1 MVRLISFDIDG
12 TLEVGDPPGLVTL
25 EAVRQ
30 AHALGFFVGSCSDRT
45 LSNQKSLWEEHELP
59 MHFTVLKQGLEGL
72 RSEFDA
78 EHYLHIG
85 DSAIDRV
92 MADRAGFDFVHAI
105 DDDVEAFLEQHIR

>member
-12 TLEVGDPPGLVTL
+12 TLEMGDPPGVVPLA
-25 EAVRQ
+25 AVRQ

-45 LSNQKSLWEEHELP
+45 LSNQQDLWDEHQLP
-59 MHFTVLKQGLEGL
+59 VHFTILKQNLGLL
-72 RSEFDA
+72 RSQFDA

-92 MADRAGFDFVHAI
+92 VAERAGFEFVHAI
-105 DDDVEAFLEQHIR
+105 DDDVEAFLKQHIR